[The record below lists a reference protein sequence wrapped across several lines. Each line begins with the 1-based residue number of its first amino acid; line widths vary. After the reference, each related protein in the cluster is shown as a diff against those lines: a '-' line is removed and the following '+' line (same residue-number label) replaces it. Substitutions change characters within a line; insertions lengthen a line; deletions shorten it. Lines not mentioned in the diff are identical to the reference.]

1 MKKFIWILL
10 IVCLVLGCIIFFVS
24 KNGSGSI
31 VEPVSLYDPE
41 NVSAQSGTNA
51 SGGADA
57 TAQQGSSAASAASG
71 QEGVSSSAVAG
82 DETIRVSL
90 LDYDKLLAL
99 HAPEDVV
106 GSVDGRPVT
115 WDEYFYWLHNWGTEA
130 ESYIQMLAL
139 YGQSLGWND
148 KLSSDS
154 DETLADY
161 VLELANDYTRQFN
174 VIEAVAAENGVT
186 LTSEDEEAL
195 AAQLQETIISACG
208 EGATEEDFDALLKEN
223 YISRAMYDRV
233 SSSERLVD
241 NTFAALYGERGEK
254 ISDAAAL
261 GYLEDNGYLCASHI
275 LFMTIDP
282 DTYEELDAE
291 TVAQKKQQA
300 EAVYAELLAI
310 EDPEERLQR
319 FAELKEQYC
328 EDSGKAVYPDGYLF
342 TSGSMVEE
350 FENAVLALAANEI
363 SEPVKSFY
371 GYHVILRLPLD
382 ADMTMSYADDGTP
395 MTARSTY
402 AEEQFSAMMTARV
415 EESALTLNDDVAA
428 IKLTDYL
435 RDAE

>member
-1 MKKFIWILL
+1 MKKFVWILL
-10 IVCLVLGCIIFFVS
+10 IVCLALGCIVFFVS
-24 KNGSGSI
+24 KNGSGDI
-31 VEPVSLYDPE
+31 GEPVSLYDPAIV
-41 NVSAQSGTNA
+41 NGQSAAGASDS

-57 TAQQGSSAASAASG
+57 TAQQGSSAASG
-71 QEGVSSSAVAG
+71 QEDGSSSALAG
-82 DETIRVSL
+82 GETTGVSL
-90 LDYDKLLAL
+90 LDYDRLLAL
-99 HAPEDVV
+99 HAPEDIV

-139 YGQSLGWND
+139 YGQSLGWTD

-161 VLELANDYTRQFN
+161 VMELANDYTRQFN
-174 VIEAVAAENGVT
+174 VIEAVAAENGAF
-186 LTSEDEEAL
+186 LTPEDEEAL
-195 AAQLQETIISACG
+195 AAQLQETIASACG
-208 EGATEEDFDALLKEN
+208 EGATEEDFNALLQEN

-233 SSSERLVD
+233 SSTDRLVN
-241 NTFAALYGERGEK
+241 NTFAALYGERGER
-254 ISDAAAL
+254 ISDADAL

-282 DTYEELDAE
+282 ATYEELDAD
-291 TVAQKKQQA
+291 TVAQKQQQA

-310 EDPEERLQR
+310 EDPEARLQR

-328 EDSGKAVYPDGYLF
+328 EDSGKTAYPDGYLF

-350 FENAVLALAANEI
+350 FEKTVLALAANEI

-395 MTARSTY
+395 MTARSTC

-415 EESALTLNDDVAA
+415 EESELTLNDDVAA
-428 IKLTDYL
+428 IRLTDYL